1 MGSSD
6 SKVHFRKAVVQ
17 LASTTQPVEASDD
30 VFWEQFWARPST
42 SIRDVFALVPAAEV
56 RALREESPSNLATLC
71 YKAVERL
78 SLAAHAGCPSERE
91 RAAALNCARLLTR
104 LLPFIYEDADWRGF
118 FWAGP
123 VAALKQ
129 HDGDDD
135 WDGGRPLGQSLLLV
149 VADLLFCPHLTVRGL
164 GDGDGGG
171 REAGAEAVD
180 SCELIWEAGVGFAPS
195 PALNSSHDSNRTE
208 LLKLLLTCF
217 SEVLYLWP
225 AQSQRNPWV
234 LFFCSAANR
243 HALPL
248 FTSLLNVVCAYD
260 PSGRGFPYGHLLF
273 WDRRLVLVE
282 QALQVLVVALEK
294 PGPPEAQPEPDSD
307 VRTASIPSVSRA
319 RSPETRVLTPFAS
332 VQSGQDRN
340 QFVDFLSRIHR
351 EEDLSFV
358 LRGVIRLL
366 NNPLAQTYLPNS
378 GRKIGFHRELLVL
391 FWKICHFNK
400 KFLFLV
406 LKSSHVL
413 DVVVPVLF
421 FLHEARSD
429 PAAVGLVHTGVAI
442 LLLLSGERNFGVRL
456 NKPFTLRVPMDVPV
470 FNGTHADLL
479 VVIFHRMMTGGGHGR
494 LRPLFDC
501 LLTVVVNGE
510 RRRPPS
516 SAVCLRRGRP
526 TGVPEESRSTLTSL
540 FLLVSPYLKSLSMV
554 SSDKL
559 LHLVEVFSQPRFL
572 FSAPQNHQ
580 LVFFLLEAFNN
591 MVQYQFDGNSNL
603 VYSLI
608 RQRNLF
614 YRLANT
620 PTDAA
625 SLGQALLRQEKKRR
639 ECEPAP
645 TGPPSAIQ
653 TGRDIW
659 EPPRTPDGGPGVGGV
674 IGSESGRERE
684 RQDTPPES
692 RAGSSSP
699 WTATPDWALCW
710 KSKLPLQT
718 IMRLL
723 QVLVPQVEKI
733 CIDKAL
739 TDEREIL
746 SFLRHGT
753 LVGLLPVPHPILI
766 RKSQVNGATAS
777 WFRTYAWGVVYLR
790 HLDPAIWYDTDIR
803 LFEIQKM

>member
-17 LASTTQPVEASDD
+17 LASTTQAVEAWDD

-42 SIRDVFALVPAAEV
+42 SIQDVFALVPAAEV

-78 SLAAHAGCPSERE
+78 SRAADVGCPSERE

-123 VAALKQ
+123 LAALKQ
-129 HDGDDD
+129 HCPDDDGDD
-135 WDGGRPLGQSLLLV
+135 WDGGRPLAESLLLA
-149 VADLLFCPHLTVRGL
+149 VADLLFCPHLTVRGH
-164 GDGDGGG
+164 GDGV

-195 PALNSSHDSNRTE
+195 PVLNSSHDSNRTE

-217 SEVLYLWP
+217 SEVLYLSP
-225 AQSQRNPWV
+225 AQSQGNPWV

-260 PSGRGFPYGHLLF
+260 PWGRGFPYGHLLF
-273 WDRRLVLVE
+273 WDRRRVLVE
-282 QALQVLVVALEK
+282 QALQVLVVALER
-294 PGPPEAQPEPDSD
+294 PGPPEVEPEPDAD
-307 VRTASIPSVSRA
+307 
-319 RSPETRVLTPFAS
+319 
-332 VQSGQDRN
+332 SGQAHN

-351 EEDLSFV
+351 EEDLSFI
-358 LRGVIRLL
+358 LKGVSRLL

-378 GRKIGFHRELLVL
+378 SQKIGFHRELLVL

-413 DVVVPVLF
+413 DILVPVLF
-421 FLHEARSD
+421 FLDEARSD
-429 PAAVGLVHTGVAI
+429 PADVGLVHTGVAI

-501 LLTVVVNGE
+501 LLTVVVN
-510 RRRPPS
+510 
-516 SAVCLRRGRP
+516 
-526 TGVPEESRSTLTSL
+526 
-540 FLLVSPYLKSLSMV
+540 VSPYLKSLSMV
-554 SSDKL
+554 SADKL
-559 LHLVEVFSQPRFL
+559 LHLLEVFSQPRFL
-572 FSAPQNHQ
+572 FSAPNNHQ

-591 MVQYQFDGNSNL
+591 IVQYQFDGNSNL

-608 RQRNLF
+608 RRRQLF
-614 YRLANT
+614 YQLANT
-620 PTDAA
+620 QTDAA
-625 SLGQALLRQEKKRR
+625 SIGEALLRRKKKKRR
-639 ECEPAP
+639 EGEPAP
-645 TGPPSAIQ
+645 TGPPSGIPDVTEKGQ
-653 TGRDIW
+653 TGQDVGD
-659 EPPRTPDGGPGVGGV
+659 PPRTPDEGPGVGGV
-674 IGSESGRERE
+674 IDSESSWERC
-684 RQDTPPES
+684 RQDTRPES
-692 RAGSSSP
+692 EGGARLSGDSSAP

-746 SFLRHGT
+746 KFLQHGT

-766 RKSQVNGATAS
+766 RKSQVNAATTS

-790 HLDPAIWYDTDIR
+790 NLDPPIWYDTDIR